1 MKRKNFT
8 ATPNTFLL
16 DENKSHDVTK
26 LLKNATEKLIVI
38 IMEGLQAKFGREFQ
52 KSSKQIA
59 NMCLIARSTFI
70 TNVDNLINKGVI
82 SKRVEKI
89 EGSKESETTYWTV
102 NIELLHDIE
111 VIPNSDKV
119 ESELGQGLSQNDIG
133 VIPNSDKGCPN
144 IGQKEDI
151 KDFKDLELKKEE
163 EEYIYNNKP
172 SENNPLIAYWQTEL
186 ETNSYKEFLT
196 ASGFKHDTI
205 KEIIT
210 KTATKISKKELSHLD
225 AKNKIVLNDAF
236 KEFNKDKNND
246 IRSYSGLFVFKL
258 KQTSEKYNIN
268 MALQEKELQERAL
281 QEEKS
286 WNNPLPIYNYLES

>member
-163 EEYIYNNKP
+163 EEYIYNNP
-172 SENNPLIAYWQTEL
+172 IFDHFYNLQENKGIATIL
-186 ETNSYKEFLT
+186 DKK
-196 ASGFKHDTI
+196 GFSHDTI
-205 KEIIT
+205 MSIRKLCAEQ
-210 KTATKISKKELSHLD
+210 KIHNELKPYVIEL
-225 AKNKIVLNDAF
+225 AIENYY
-236 KEFNKDKNND
+236 KDKAN
-246 IRSYSGLFVFKL
+246 GLEIKVPANFFVYKL
-258 KQTSEKYNIN
+258 KDAGQKILERAYINEQHEKS
-268 MALQEKELQERAL
+268 LKEKEQKAAAG
-281 QEEKS
+281 
-286 WNNPLPIYNYLES
+286 NPLPFYNWLEN